1 MKRQPSFQ
9 AATDVEI
16 AEHRIAFQ
24 GHYRIEQFTLRHRT
38 YAGGWSGPLHREM
51 LERGSAA
58 ALLPYDP
65 RADAVVLVEQFRIGP
80 FGQGDA
86 PWLVEIV
93 AGLIDPG
100 ETPEAVARREAK
112 EEAGLAVGR
121 TVPIAAYYPSPG
133 VSSEFVTLYCGE
145 VDSRLA
151 PDYAGLVD
159 EGEDI
164 KIGVWP
170 YREALAAL
178 EEGRLRNAVTI
189 IALQW
194 LALNRERV
202 RRSWLE
208 GAA

>member
-1 MKRQPSFQ
+1 MSKEISGF
-9 AATDVEI
+9 AVKDVEI

-38 YAGGWSGPLHREM
+38 FAGGWSPILHREM

-65 RADAVVLVEQFRIGP
+65 RADSVVLIEQFRIGAL
-80 FGQGDA
+80 GQDEA

-100 ETPEAVARREAK
+100 ETPEAVARREAQ
-112 EEAGLAVGR
+112 EEAGLSVGR
-121 TVPIAAYYPSPG
+121 TAPIAAYYPTPG
-133 VSSEFVTLYCGE
+133 VSSEFVTVFCGE
-145 VDSRLA
+145 VDSRQAPALGGLA
-151 PDYAGLVD
+151 E

-164 KIGVWP
+164 RISVWP
-170 YREALAAL
+170 YAEIVAGL
-178 EEGRLRNAVTI
+178 ESGRFRNAVTL

-194 LALNRERV
+194 LALHHERL
-202 RRSWLE
+202 RQDWLE
-208 GAA
+208 NAA